1 MIVNE
6 YFEMQNILLKQP
18 SVNGNS
24 ALIVVA
30 FCYIND
36 KKASRTNGRLECF
49 YAQIFKVKLFNKLLL
64 VRCVPDFLSILED
77 CTVR

>member
-1 MIVNE
+1 LAVNDRR
-6 YFEMQNILLKQP
+6 
-18 SVNGNS
+18 
-24 ALIVVA
+24 
-30 FCYIND
+30 YIIIINFQHN

-49 YAQIFKVKLFNKLLL
+49 YAQIFKVKPFNKLLL